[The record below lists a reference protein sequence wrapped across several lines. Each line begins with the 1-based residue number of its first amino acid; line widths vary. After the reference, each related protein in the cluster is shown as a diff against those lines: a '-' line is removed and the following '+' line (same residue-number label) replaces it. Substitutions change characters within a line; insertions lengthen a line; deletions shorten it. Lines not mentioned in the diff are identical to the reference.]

1 MYYLECHMM
10 ILQFLWF
17 WKWELEYKSI
27 YMSSYVCPYIVI
39 KKIEEIYK
47 TILHKVANVSIKPIS
62 RNLTEYTNTSA
73 NNEWQKDDFWKKSE
87 FTKFKY
93 F

>member
-1 MYYLECHMM
+1 
-10 ILQFLWF
+10 
-17 WKWELEYKSI
+17 
-27 YMSSYVCPYIVI
+27 MSSYVCPYIVI

-73 NNEWQKDDFWKKSE
+73 NNEWQKDDF
-87 FTKFKY
+87 
-93 F
+93 